1 MKLLKCVIFLLFCL
15 ENLLFVSCE
24 FSCDIQDVLES
35 GGDIV
40 KLHISQTPKVIHLE
54 PRTTYE

>member
-1 MKLLKCVIFLLFCL
+1 MKLKCVIFLLFCL
-15 ENLLFVSCE
+15 ENFLFVSCE
-24 FSCDIQDVLES
+24 FDCDIQDVLES
-35 GGDIV
+35 RGDTV